1 MHWFLSGYVVLS
13 HTYFIEF
20 QYYTLMALLK
30 LLYYQTI
37 EVGISKGGGE
47 SRREFGSQKYSN
59 SNPCQVGKDKK
70 FDFTPVH

>member
-1 MHWFLSGYVVLS
+1 MHWFLSGFMVLS
-13 HTYFIEF
+13 HTSFIEF
-20 QYYTLMALLK
+20 QNYTLIALLK

-37 EVGISKGGGE
+37 EVGISKGGGG
-47 SRREFGSQKYSN
+47 SRRGFGSQKYSN

>member
-13 HTYFIEF
+13 HIYFIEF

-37 EVGISKGGGE
+37 EVGISKGGGG
-47 SRREFGSQKYSN
+47 SRKEFSKQKGKGGIEREDETQA
-59 SNPCQVGKDKK
+59 
-70 FDFTPVH
+70 